1 MREDVWNNSK
11 FSQIPQDICSEDYI
25 SSLQKLEPRIEEF
38 IRDHNGNH
46 VIQKCIE
53 AMEPEDKQVILNR
66 YDKKVSTD
74 ISFIPRKS
82 GRDDIIRF
90 LNIIRPTLANSEDM

>member
-53 AMEPEDKQVILNR
+53 VMEPEDKQVILNR

-74 ISFIPRKS
+74 IYLFYQENPAEM
-82 GRDDIIRF
+82 
-90 LNIIRPTLANSEDM
+90 T

>member
-53 AMEPEDKQVILNR
+53 AMEPEDKQIILNR
-66 YDKKVSTD
+66 YDNKVSKACHIYMLD
-74 ISFIPRKS
+74 
-82 GRDDIIRF
+82 
-90 LNIIRPTLANSEDM
+90 LNSITLAKIIL

>member
-1 MREDVWNNSK
+1 MVVLYRVREDVWNNSK

-53 AMEPEDKQVILNR
+53 AMEPEDKQIILNR
-66 YDKKVSTD
+66 YDNKVSMYLYNPP
-74 ISFIPRKS
+74 FI
-82 GRDDIIRF
+82 
-90 LNIIRPTLANSEDM
+90 NSSYDKKK

>member
-1 MREDVWNNSK
+1 MVVLYRVREDVWNNSK

-53 AMEPEDKQVILNR
+53 AMEPEDKQIILNR
-66 YDKKVSTD
+66 YDNKVSTYIQPSLHTFKLRQKEMKQD
-74 ISFIPRKS
+74 QN
-82 GRDDIIRF
+82 DQ
-90 LNIIRPTLANSEDM
+90 